1 MGCRGR
7 RAGAGRRRRE
17 GADPLH
23 NAGHWVD
30 AAPARMQP
38 VRPHEADAPE
48 RGERSESWG
57 SSLGFVLAVAGSAV
71 GLGNLWGFAYRASQG
86 GGAAFVLLYLLIVL
100 VVCLPVLVAEMVLG
114 RSTGHAP
121 LIAPATAGG
130 RRWSPLGWLYLAVA
144 AGILSYYS
152 VLMGWT
158 GRSLL
163 HALLESLP
171 ASMAEAEAYFGA
183 ISSGGDAVLGHL
195 FSLALTGAVVAAGIR
210 GGIERL
216 SRWGM
221 PLLFLLL
228 LGLALW
234 AARLSG
240 AGEGYTTFLLRWEA
254 SKLTD
259 LTTIRNAFTQ
269 AFFSIG
275 AGIGAILAYAAYLD
289 RRSGIPGE
297 AAAVVGMDTAVGL
310 IAGCVTFPVVASF
323 GLGDVVSGSTVG
335 TLFIALPTGLASLGG
350 AGRLVAVLFF
360 SLAYIAAITSSVS
373 LLEVPVSSLMDRLGW
388 CRRRTVWLCVAL
400 IGLIGLPSALN
411 VTVLERMDAVFGG
424 VLLIAGGLAM
434 ALLLGWCAPQRF
446 RSDLLASGSTPRLV
460 RALLWLLRWIAPPAI
475 ALGLVLSMTD
485 LVRNWV
491 S

>member
-1 MGCRGR
+1 MPWISSTAERG
-7 RAGAGRRRRE
+7 
-17 GADPLH
+17 
-23 NAGHWVD
+23 
-30 AAPARMQP
+30 QP
-38 VRPHEADAPE
+38 PE
-48 RGERSESWG
+48 RWG
-57 SSLGFVLAVAGSAV
+57 SGLGFVLAAAGSAV

-100 VVCLPVLVAEMVLG
+100 LVCLPVLVAEMVLG

-121 LIAPATAGG
+121 LLAPITAGG
-130 RRWSPLGWLYLAVA
+130 RRWQPLGWLFLAA
-144 AGILSYYS
+144 AMGILSYYA

-163 HALLESLP
+163 HALLSPLP
-171 ASMAEAEAYFGA
+171 ADIDAAQAYFAA

-195 FSLALTGAVVAAGIR
+195 LSLGLTGLVVAAGIR

-234 AARLSG
+234 AAALPEARQ
-240 AGEGYTTFLLRWEA
+240 GYATFLLRWDA
-254 SKLTD
+254 AKLLD
-259 LTTIRNAFTQ
+259 PATIRNAFTQ

-275 AGIGAILAYAAYLD
+275 TGIGAILAYAAYLD

-310 IAGCVTFPVVASF
+310 MAGCVTFPVVASF

-335 TLFIALPTGLASLGG
+335 ALFIALPTGLASLGG

-360 SLAYIAAITSSVS
+360 ALAYIAAITSSVS
-373 LLEVPVSSLMDRLGW
+373 LLEVPASSLMDRLGW
-388 CRRRTVWLCVAL
+388 SRRRAVWLCVAL
-400 IGLIGLPSALN
+400 IAVLGLPSALD
-411 VTVLERMDAVFGG
+411 VGVLERMDALFGG
-424 VLLIAGGLAM
+424 VLLLAGGLAM
-434 ALLLGWCAPQRF
+434 ALLLGWQVPGRY
-446 RSDLLASGSTPRLV
+446 RTDLLQAGSDSHQV
-460 RALLWLLRWIAPPAI
+460 RALLWALRWISPPAI
-475 ALGLVLSMTD
+475 GLGLVVSLTD
-485 LVRNWV
+485 LLRNWAG
-491 S
+491 

>member
-1 MGCRGR
+1 MPWISSISQRGR
-7 RAGAGRRRRE
+7 G
-17 GADPLH
+17 
-23 NAGHWVD
+23 
-30 AAPARMQP
+30 QP
-38 VRPHEADAPE
+38 PE
-48 RGERSESWG
+48 RWG
-57 SSLGFVLAVAGSAV
+57 SGLGFVLAAAGSAV

-100 VVCLPVLVAEMVLG
+100 LVCLPVLVAEMVLG

-121 LIAPATAGG
+121 LLAPITAGG
-130 RRWSPLGWLYLAVA
+130 RRWQPLGWLFLAA
-144 AGILSYYS
+144 AMGILSYYA

-163 HALLESLP
+163 HALLSPLP
-171 ASMAEAEAYFGA
+171 ADIDAAQAYFAA

-195 FSLALTGAVVAAGIR
+195 LSLGLTGLVVAAGIR

-234 AARLSG
+234 AAALPEARQ
-240 AGEGYTTFLLRWEA
+240 GYATFLLRWDA
-254 SKLTD
+254 AKLLD
-259 LTTIRNAFTQ
+259 PATIRNAFTQ

-275 AGIGAILAYAAYLD
+275 TGIGAILAYAAYLD

-310 IAGCVTFPVVASF
+310 MAGCVTFPVVASF

-335 TLFIALPTGLASLGG
+335 ALFIALPTGLASLGG

-360 SLAYIAAITSSVS
+360 ALAYIAAITSSVS
-373 LLEVPVSSLMDRLGW
+373 LLEVPASSLMDRLGW
-388 CRRRTVWLCVAL
+388 SRRRAVWLCVAL
-400 IGLIGLPSALN
+400 IAVLGLPSALD
-411 VTVLERMDAVFGG
+411 VGVLERMDALFGG
-424 VLLIAGGLAM
+424 VLLLAGGLAM
-434 ALLLGWCAPQRF
+434 ALLLGWQVPGRY
-446 RSDLLASGSTPRLV
+446 RTDLLQAGSDSHQV
-460 RALLWLLRWIAPPAI
+460 RALLWALRWISPPAI
-475 ALGLVLSMTD
+475 GLGLVVSLTD
-485 LVRNWV
+485 LLRSWAG
-491 S
+491 

>member
-1 MGCRGR
+1 
-7 RAGAGRRRRE
+7 
-17 GADPLH
+17 
-23 NAGHWVD
+23 
-30 AAPARMQP
+30 MQP
-38 VRPHEADAPE
+38 ASLSETDVPG
-48 RGERSESWG
+48 RGKPPESWG
-57 SSLGFVLAVAGSAV
+57 SSLGFVLAAAGSAV

-121 LIAPATAGG
+121 LIAPITAGG
-130 RRWSPLGWLYLAVA
+130 RRWAPLGWLYLAAA
-144 AGILSYYS
+144 AGILSYYA

-195 FSLALTGAVVAAGIR
+195 LSLALTGTVVAAGIR

-228 LGLALW
+228 LVLALW
-234 AARLSG
+234 AAGLPG
-240 AGEGYTTFLLRWEA
+240 AREGYATFLLRWDLA
-254 SKLTD
+254 KLTD

-275 AGIGAILAYAAYLD
+275 AGIGAILAYATYLD
-289 RRSGIPGE
+289 RRSGIAGE
-297 AAAVVGMDTAVGL
+297 AAAVVGMDTVVGL
-310 IAGCVTFPVVASF
+310 MAGCITFPVVASF
-323 GLGDVVSGSTVG
+323 GLGAVVSDSTVG

-350 AGRLVAVLFF
+350 GGRLVAVLFF
-360 SLAYIAAITSSVS
+360 ALAYIAAITSSVS
-373 LLEVPVSSLMDRLGW
+373 LLEVPVSSLIDRLGW
-388 CRRRTVWLCVAL
+388 SRRRAVWLCVAV

-411 VTVLERMDAVFGG
+411 VKVLERMDAVFGG

-434 ALLLGWCAPQRF
+434 ALLLGWRAPQRF
-446 RSDLLASGSTPRLV
+446 RADLAAAGSPPRLV
-460 RALLWLLRWIAPPAI
+460 GVLLWLLRWISPAAI
-475 ALGLVLSMTD
+475 ALGLVVSITD
-485 LVRNWV
+485 LARRWLG
-491 S
+491 